1 MILLTFWNWVTL
13 LTNFHKRANGII
25 EHYLRL
31 LLPIPFW
38 VIFLIYSINFL
49 SPINFY
55 PSDNNVK
62 KEIIIDNNTNSE
74 LNVKFIGVKYKTGYY
89 LTNSFDNYLS
99 EIFTLSKN
107 EKRTILFDI
116 DTSIIKTIMVTKVD
130 NSDLIFQYSKGFKV
144 NNTKLLLFGDEFEKS
159 PVKAIKIRT
168 GYYYKLILIYTLAI
182 FASWYY
188 YFWAFMKKNKKIFL
202 ILSIITSTISIAG
215 LFFSIRFLL

>member
-1 MILLTFWNWVTL
+1 MVLLTFWNWVTL

-130 NSDLIFQYSKGFKV
+130 NSDLIFQYGKGFKV